1 LPYDL
6 NFAYVWQHFDR
17 LLTGLALS
25 LWMAALAI
33 AIGVAIGL
41 ALALAHVSGT
51 KPTRTAISAYV
62 EIFRNVPL
70 LLLVY
75 FVFYGIPTELDI
87 RYGATTS
94 FVVTLA
100 IYAGAHLVEVFRAGL
115 AAIPVGLVEAG
126 KAIGLT
132 PWQRLLHVRLPT
144 MLRICLPA
152 LGNTFVSLFKD
163 TSVAAVIAVPEL
175 TFGAQWIQLN
185 SFRVIEVFTVI
196 TAMYLGTGYAMLR
209 LMRVVERR
217 LSVSGR

>member
-1 LPYDL
+1 MPYHL
-6 NFAYVWQHFDR
+6 NFGFVWQHFDR
-17 LLTGLALS
+17 LLSGLLLS
-25 LWMAALAI
+25 LWMALLAI
-33 AIGVAIGL
+33 AIGVVIGL
-41 ALALAHVSGT
+41 ALAVAHVSGS
-51 KPTRTAISAYV
+51 KPTRAAISAYV

-87 RYGATTS
+87 RYGATAS
-94 FVVTLA
+94 FIATLA
-100 IYAGAHLVEVFRAGL
+100 IYAGAYLVEVFRAGL
-115 AAIPVGLVEAG
+115 TAVPAGLIEAG

-185 SFRVIEVFTVI
+185 SFRVVEVFTVI
-196 TAMYLGTGYAMLR
+196 TLMYLGTGYAMLR
-209 LMRVVERR
+209 LMRLIERR
-217 LSVSGR
+217 FAVNRT

>member
-1 LPYDL
+1 MPYHL
-6 NFAYVWQHFDR
+6 NFGFVWQHFDR
-17 LLTGLALS
+17 LLSGLALS

-33 AIGVAIGL
+33 AMGVVIGL
-41 ALALAHVSGT
+41 ALAVAHVGGGRGT
-51 KPTRTAISAYV
+51 RAAISAYV

-87 RYGATTS
+87 RYGATAS
-94 FVVTLA
+94 FVATLA
-100 IYAGAHLVEVFRAGL
+100 IYAGAYLVEVFRAGL
-115 AAIPVGLVEAG
+115 AAVPQGLIDAA

-185 SFRVIEVFTVI
+185 SFRVVEVFTVI
-196 TAMYLGTGYAMLR
+196 TLMYLGAGYAMLR

-217 LSVSGR
+217 FATRLT

>member
-1 LPYDL
+1 MPYDL

-185 SFRVIEVFTVI
+185 SFRVIEVFSVI